1 MTTAEHR
8 ICFPAN
14 RHMFLSVT
22 FLSVRHLCA
31 ERWTGNATLLTHK
44 LSRWQ
49 NFLSD
54 LWSRQPSLA
63 CSPSLA
69 ASSTPDLICLAHLHL
84 DVWLLSL
91 FEALARDASQAVTS
105 AVRENLSA
113 QLTSAHPRLSFPS
126 SRSAKYVFVGNRCPC
141 NFLCGFVFFFFP
153 LAGDIW
159 LITRNHLSA

>member
-1 MTTAEHR
+1 MTTAKRR

-44 LSRWQ
+44 LSHWQ
-49 NFLSD
+49 YLPSD

-69 ASSTPDLICLAHLHL
+69 ASSTPHLICLAHLHL

-105 AVRENLSA
+105 AVRGNLSA
-113 QLTSAHPRLSFPS
+113 QLTSAHPQLSFPHPEVQNMPLLETGALAIFS
-126 SRSAKYVFVGNRCPC
+126 VD
-141 NFLCGFVFFFFP
+141 LFFFF
-153 LAGDIW
+153 LFLCQVAFG
-159 LITRNHLSA
+159 